1 MDDNLLRIFI
11 AVTTFAVLIQ
21 AGILV
26 ALFVTAKKTVTKMEA
41 LAEEVKSKVMP
52 LIQTVQT
59 TVVEMRPKIEAI
71 TDKVDHIA
79 AKVEEISAN
88 ISESSTT
95 VKNQISR
102 IDATVT
108 DTVDRARLQVIRA
121 DELLSRTIDKV
132 EETSDAV
139 HRTVTSPLRQVN
151 GLVAAISTG
160 FEVFVGQKKRP
171 RNGANVP
178 QDEMFI

>member
-11 AVTTFAVLIQ
+11 AVTSFAVLIQ
-21 AGILV
+21 AGVLV
-26 ALFVTAKKTVTKMEA
+26 ALFLTARKTMTKMEA
-41 LAEEVKSKVMP
+41 LAEEVKGKGMP
-52 LIQTVQT
+52 LIETVHA
-59 TVVEMRPKIEAI
+59 TVVELRPKIEAI
-71 TDKVDHIA
+71 A
-79 AKVEEISAN
+79 GKVEEISAN
-88 ISESSTT
+88 VSESSAT

-102 IDATVT
+102 IDATIT
-108 DTVDRARLQVIRA
+108 DVVDRARLQVIRA
-121 DELLSRTIDKV
+121 DELLGRTIDKV
-132 EETSDAV
+132 EETSEAV

-171 RNGANVP
+171 RNGSNVP

>member
-11 AVTTFAVLIQ
+11 AVTSFAVLIQ
-21 AGILV
+21 AGVLV
-26 ALFVTAKKTVTKMEA
+26 ALFLTARKTMTKMEA
-41 LAEEVKSKVMP
+41 LAEEVKGKGIP
-52 LIQTVQT
+52 LIETVHA
-59 TVVEMRPKIEAI
+59 TVVELRPKIEAI
-71 TDKVDHIA
+71 A
-79 AKVEEISAN
+79 GKVEEISAN
-88 ISESSTT
+88 VSESSAT

-102 IDATVT
+102 IDATIT
-108 DTVDRARLQVIRA
+108 DVVDRARLQVIRA
-121 DELLSRTIDKV
+121 DELLGRTIDKV
-132 EETSDAV
+132 EETSEAV

-171 RNGANVP
+171 RNGSNVP